1 MVVVQSNVTLVDMP
15 AGWWPAPAY
24 GSLTLYDQFTYDY
37 ATLYR
42 TQSNIRVC
50 VDFLARNIAQLG
62 LHVFRRV
69 SETDRE
75 RLRDHDLA
83 RLLAAP
89 LPSQYKVTRYRLI
102 ESLVADLGVYFNAF
116 WLKLPSDTGGVG
128 GLLRI
133 PPPYVAVKGG
143 LVPTAYE
150 VTIGG
155 KMRQV
160 RLEEIV
166 HFRGYNAENT
176 LVGLSPLET
185 LRRVLAEEHAA
196 GDYREHFWQHAARM
210 HGVIERPADAPE
222 WSMPARERFKSEFE
236 ALYSGGENSGKTAV
250 LEEGMSWKQ
259 VEFNAQESEYLG
271 GRKLT
276 REECAR
282 AYHIPLPMVGILD
295 HATFSNI
302 KEQHKQLYQDSLGP
316 WLAMIEDD
324 INLQLV
330 SDFADTDDVYVEFN
344 IAEKMQGSF
353 EEQTE
358 AMQMA
363 VGRPWMTP
371 NEARARLNMPS
382 LAGDADKLATPLNVL
397 IGGQAMGSEAPAQDA
412 DPAKT
417 LGEAVLKAILGTLP
431 YSSPQALEVKTEE
444 LDPRRPRLRARY
456 EEQWT
461 RMLVRTFERQRAAVA
476 AKMPKANGGQT
487 TLPTSTVGTAS
498 PASTADRRGGAGAEV
513 KAEMPELTVLWDEER
528 WNREVADDF
537 YGLSYETVMEWARY
551 VAKMLDITLAEEEML
566 PWVRENA
573 RIAAE
578 YANAVTREQLEG
590 ALREDDPGAA
600 VRRVFELAVG
610 VRAGQFALSRVTGL
624 IGFGTQEAARQ
635 GGLRTKTWRTGK
647 NPRDTH
653 AAMNGVTVWIR
664 DTFPNGLRWPG
675 DSRGSAD
682 ETAGCNCDLVY
693 GR

>member
-24 GSLTLYDQFTYDY
+24 GSMTLYDQFTYDY
-37 ATLYR
+37 ATLWK
-42 TQSNIRVC
+42 TQPNVRVC

-75 RLRDHDLA
+75 RLREHGLA
-83 RLLAAP
+83 RLIAQP

-116 WLKLPSDTGGVG
+116 WLKLPSDQGGVG

-150 VTIGG
+150 VTVGG
-155 KMRQV
+155 RTQAIAPAG
-160 RLEEIV
+160 IV
-166 HFRGYNAENT
+166 HFRGYNAENP

-196 GDYREHFWQHAARM
+196 GDYREHFWRNAARM
-210 HGVIERPADAPE
+210 HGVITRPPDAPT
-222 WSMPARERFKSEFE
+222 WSTPARDRFKAEFE
-236 ALYSGGENSGKTAV
+236 ELYSGGSNSGKTAI
-250 LEEGMSWKQ
+250 LEEGMDWKPVQ
-259 VEFNAQESEYLG
+259 FNAQESEYLG

-324 INLQLV
+324 LDLQLV
-330 SDFADTDDVYVEFN
+330 PDFEDAEGVYTEFN
-344 IAEKMQGSF
+344 IAEKLQGSF
-353 EEQTE
+353 EEQTA
-358 AMQMA
+358 AMQTA

-382 LAGDADKLATPLNVL
+382 LGGDADELATPLNVL
-397 IGGQAMGSEAPAQDA
+397 VGRGSGGSESPETEESGEKGRALAAQKPSQGA
-412 DPAKT
+412 ET
-417 LGEAVLKAILGTLP
+417 LRGEG
-431 YSSPQALEVKTEE
+431 E
-444 LDPRRPRLRARY
+444 LDPRQPRLRERY
-456 EEQWT
+456 EEAWT
-461 RMLVRTFERQRAAVA
+461 RLLVRTFERQRAAVE
-476 AKMPKANGGQT
+476 AKLPKSRPPHLGPRASECLPNQNGGE
-487 TLPTSTVGTAS
+487 
-498 PASTADRRGGAGAEV
+498 GAET
-513 KAEMPELTVLWDEER
+513 KAEMPEMAVLWDEER
-528 WNREVADDF
+528 WDREVSEDF
-537 YGLSYETVMEWARY
+537 LGLSVETVMAWARY
-551 VAKMLDITLAEEEML
+551 VAEALKFTLSEEELL
-566 PWVRENA
+566 PWIRENA
-573 RIAAE
+573 RVAAA
-578 YANAVTREQLEG
+578 YANATTREQLEG
-590 ALREDDPGAA
+590 ALLEDEPATA

-610 VRAGQFALSRVTGL
+610 VRAGAFALSRVTGL
-624 IGFGTQEAARQ
+624 ANFGTQDAARQ

-653 AAMNGVTVWIR
+653 AALDGVTVGIR
-664 DTFPNGLRWPG
+664 ETFPNGLRWPG

-693 GR
+693 GK